1 MRRPGPDWFARARA
15 RVARGSLSQPR
26 SRGVKYA
33 DPLHAGRHPFQ
44 TFMLALAVISGL
56 PLILGHPQPR
66 SIEATLP
73 PWLATTWGV
82 MLFGGA
88 VVALLGS
95 YWLGN
100 YANALTIERIGLLVV
115 GGAACLYGLTLLL
128 VLGPSTAVAA
138 GIVLGFGLASLK
150 RAFDIGHIMR
160 AAIKSLKES

>member
-1 MRRPGPDWFARARA
+1 MRDLLTRARA
-15 RVARGSLSQPR
+15 RVARGSLVVQSS

-56 PLILGHPQPR
+56 PLILGRPQPL

-100 YANALTIERIGLLVV
+100 YANALTLERIGLLIV
-115 GGAACLYGLTLLL
+115 GSAACLYGFALLF
-128 VLGPSTAVAA
+128 VLGLSVTVAA
-138 GIVLGFGLASLK
+138 GIVLGFGMASLK
-150 RAFDIGHIMR
+150 RSHDIGHIMR
-160 AAIKSLKES
+160 VAIKSLKES